1 MSLFA
6 VEKLARYLISPG
18 LTVPDVCKF
27 LVLETFA
34 HLKTSAVYVSEIT
47 EDGCLA
53 PIGTFGLTKT
63 VVIGW
68 GNIPLTIEVPST
80 VSVKTNQLVLLRREE
95 AIEKYPV
102 LIEYK
107 GIPEKWDSYLVT
119 PILPFGAIALTLDS
133 VPDIDPDLEAFLRA
147 AGALVSLFIQ
157 LSQVRVEP
165 YSRKHSVSKS
175 RKQGVLTER
184 QILVKGLMEKGYT
197 NTAIAEEIGYSE
209 SLVRQ
214 ETMAIYATLNISGR
228 KELLENSGGVKEF
241 SASDP
246 VEAIRK

>member
-1 MSLFA
+1 MYLIA

-27 LVLETFA
+27 LALETFA

-47 EDGCLA
+47 EDGYLA
-53 PIGTFGLTKT
+53 PVGTFGLAKT
-63 VVIGW
+63 VVTEW
-68 GNIPLTIEVPST
+68 GNIPLSIEVPLT
-80 VSVKTNQLVLLRREE
+80 VSVRTKQLVLIRREE
-95 AIEKYPV
+95 AIEKFPI
-102 LIEYK
+102 LIESK
-107 GIPEKWDSYLVT
+107 GIPDKWDSYLVT

-133 VPDIDPDLEAFLRA
+133 VPAIDPDLETFLRA

-157 LSQVRVEP
+157 WSQVRVEP
-165 YSRKHSVSKS
+165 YSRKNSVSKS

-184 QILVKGLMEKGYT
+184 QILIKGLMKKGYT

-214 ETMAIYATLNISGR
+214 ETMAIYGTLNISGR
-228 KELLENSGGVKEF
+228 RELLEH
-241 SASDP
+241 SAG
-246 VEAIRK
+246 

>member
-1 MSLFA
+1 MYLSE

-34 HLKTSAVYVSEIT
+34 HLKTSAVYASEIT

-53 PIGTFGLTKT
+53 PVGTFGLNKT
-63 VVIGW
+63 VVTAW
-68 GNIPLTIEVPST
+68 GNIPLTIEAPLT
-80 VSVKTNQLVLLRREE
+80 VSVKTNQLVLIRREE
-95 AIEKYPV
+95 AIERYPILV
-102 LIEYK
+102 EYK

-133 VPDIDPDLEAFLRA
+133 VPVIEPELDSFLRA
-147 AGALVSLFIQ
+147 VGALACLFIQ
-157 LSQVRVEP
+157 RSQVRVEP

-184 QILVKGLMEKGYT
+184 QVLIKQLMEKGHT

-228 KELLENSGGVKEF
+228 KELLDNSGGGGG
-241 SASDP
+241 
-246 VEAIRK
+246 